1 MLDLLNELEQAGIT
15 RNKEQSAKMLRN
27 LLATAPRLVRSY
39 PEPIIKVFLPK
50 LSDHSQSVVT
60 PVLAAIGEQASVC
73 GLEMRKWI
81 DKLFPI
87 ILDAIQDSSSNQ
99 KREAALWAL
108 GQLVENS
115 GYVVEPYWKYPSLL
129 DILFDLLKSEQTKK
143 KTQIRIQVIRVLGL
157 IGAVDPYRHKVN
169 LGVIDQSG
177 EPSCVSDDIEQG
189 NYPFD
194 N

>member
-1 MLDLLNELEQAGIT
+1 M
-15 RNKEQSAKMLRN
+15 
-27 LLATAPRLVRSY
+27 
-39 PEPIIKVFLPK
+39 
-50 LSDHSQSVVT
+50 
-60 PVLAAIGEQASVC
+60 
-73 GLEMRKWI
+73 
-81 DKLFPI
+81 
-87 ILDAIQDSSSNQ
+87 
-99 KREAALWAL
+99 
-108 GQLVENS
+108 
-115 GYVVEPYWKYPSLL
+115 EPYWKYPNLL

-189 NYPFD
+189 NCLFD